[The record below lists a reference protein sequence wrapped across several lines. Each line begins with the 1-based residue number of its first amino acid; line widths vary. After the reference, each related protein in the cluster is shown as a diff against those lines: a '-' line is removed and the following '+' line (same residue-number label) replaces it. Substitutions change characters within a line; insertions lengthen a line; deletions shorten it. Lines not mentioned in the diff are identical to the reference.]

1 MLINFAK
8 LWRCSLKYIPGDF
21 LEEARLAI
29 RAGVPIGDVSRR
41 LGIEPEQLR
50 SALGLPEATRPK
62 PIRGDRESGVD
73 LWRID
78 DLDRVL

>member
-1 MLINFAK
+1 M
-8 LWRCSLKYIPGDF
+8 KYIAADF

-41 LGIEPEQLR
+41 LGIEPAELR
-50 SALGLPEATRPK
+50 SALGLPDVTRPK
-62 PIRGDRESGVD
+62 PIRWHKESGCD
-73 LWRID
+73 LWKID

>member
-1 MLINFAK
+1 M
-8 LWRCSLKYIPGDF
+8 KYIPADF

-41 LGIEPEQLR
+41 LGIEPDELR
-50 SALGLPEATRPK
+50 HRLGLPVSK
-62 PIRGDRESGVD
+62 REPAVRDHKETGVD
-73 LWRID
+73 LWRAD

>member
-1 MLINFAK
+1 M
-8 LWRCSLKYIPGDF
+8 KYLPADL

-29 RAGVPIGDVSRR
+29 RAGVPIGDVAGR
-41 LGIEPEQLR
+41 LGVESTELR
-50 SALGLPEATRPK
+50 SALGMPEVTRPK

-73 LWRID
+73 LWRAD